1 MSDERDERAFK
12 VEDRRRFG
20 PDGTPRAENGE
31 GNAAEAGSAANE
43 RERTGASGPKD
54 SAHAAGADATAD
66 EQGAGAGEASPE
78 RGSSTSAA
86 ESEAAFNAA
95 NKAAGGKPSE
105 ITFSSFVVGLAT
117 QALMFMG
124 AVPDPAGKGPKRN
137 LAEAA
142 ALIDI
147 LGMLERKTAGN
158 LAEDEARLIEDVL
171 YDLRMRYVRETRR
184 GAGEGNQG

>member
-20 PDGTPRAENGE
+20 PDGRPRQENSDTQG
-31 GNAAEAGSAANE
+31 AAGSDAPSDA
-43 RERTGASGPKD
+43 GASG
-54 SAHAAGADATAD
+54 SSSTGGAAG
-66 EQGAGAGEASPE
+66 GAPSGAPSQV
-78 RGSSTSAA
+78 SAA
-86 ESEAAFNAA
+86 ESAAAREDAASASEAAFEEAS
-95 NKAAGGKPSE
+95 KAAGAKSAE

-124 AVPDPAGKGPKRN
+124 AVPDPAGNPAKRN
-137 LAEAA
+137 MAEAS

-171 YDLRMRYVRETRR
+171 YDLRMRYVREARR
-184 GAGEGNQG
+184 GAGGGN